1 MANDVTAYE
10 IWIEAA
16 PPPFV
21 KVKDLKGI
29 LHWIPVG
36 AIRHIQSTDAVTEL
50 LLDTGQTLK
59 VREHG
64 DDVLFSIKRTMVI
77 SLVKLLR

>member
-10 IWIEAA
+10 IWVEAA

-21 KVKDLKGI
+21 KVKDLDGL
-29 LHWIPVG
+29 LHWIPAD
-36 AIRHIQSTDAVTEL
+36 AIRHMQAAGGVTEL
-50 LLDTGQTLK
+50 LLETGQTLK
-59 VREHG
+59 VRANG
-64 DDVLFSIKRTMVI
+64 DDILFSIKRTAVI

>member
-21 KVKDLKGI
+21 RVQDLDGV
-29 LHWIPVG
+29 LHWIPAV
-36 AIRHIQSTDAVTEL
+36 AIRHMQAASGVTEL

-64 DDVLFSIKRTMVI
+64 DDVLFSVKRTMVI

>member
-21 KVKDLKGI
+21 KVKDLKGV
-29 LHWIPVG
+29 LHWIPAG
-36 AIRHIQSTDAVTEL
+36 AIRHMQFSDDVTEL
-50 LLDTGQTLK
+50 LLDTGETLT
-59 VREHG
+59 VDMHG
-64 DDVLFSIKRTMVI
+64 DDVLFSVKRTLII